1 MAAKLAAL
9 PVLRS
14 IEDCS
19 DFSKTVEPFIDQ
31 FYALP
36 GRLVA
41 SIGSIE
47 ALQRL
52 YVETNP
58 LVTGF
63 AASIL
68 FAGVF
73 LIVSELNRN
82 YSQVDRVWSI
92 LPNLYIVHLAAW
104 SRMAG
109 LPHSRVDLVAAFS
122 TLWSIR
128 LTYNYWRRGGY
139 NVGSEDY
146 RWEIV
151 KSKVPGF
158 VFFFFNAT
166 FISLIQSVLLFAF
179 SCIPA
184 YAILLSTRFEP
195 NITAADFA
203 YFAVQVLLV
212 LSEWISDGQQWEYQ
226 TAKHQYNKDAKLPK
240 AWSQA
245 DLDRG
250 FITTGLWGYSRHPNF
265 FAEQT
270 IWFVLYQWSCYA
282 TNSLYSWTFVGS
294 GSLFLLFQGS
304 TWLTEAISAGKYPE
318 YAEYQRQVGMFIPTS
333 LRAYRAPSYK
343 PKVIRTS
350 ELAKRH
356 GQEKKQK

>member
-9 PVLRS
+9 PVLQS

-19 DFSKTVEPFIDQ
+19 DFSKTVEPFLDQ
-31 FYALP
+31 FFALP
-36 GRLVA
+36 ERLLA
-41 SIGSIE
+41 SLGSIE
-47 ALQRL
+47 NLQRL

-58 LVTGF
+58 LITGF
-63 AASIL
+63 AASIF

-73 LIVSELNRN
+73 LIVSEVNRN
-82 YSQVDRVWSI
+82 YSQVDRTWSI
-92 LPNLYIVHLAAW
+92 LPNLYIIHLAGWA
-104 SRMAG
+104 RMAG
-109 LPHSRVDLVAAFS
+109 LPHSRIDLVAAFS
-122 TLWSIR
+122 TVWSIR

-151 KSKVPGF
+151 KSKVPAL
-158 VFFFFNAT
+158 VFFTLNVT

-179 SCIPA
+179 SCVPA

-195 NITAADFA
+195 NPTVADYA
-203 YFAVQVLLV
+203 YFVVELLLV
-212 LSEWISDGQQWEYQ
+212 LTEWISDGQQWEYQ
-226 TAKHQYNKDAKLPK
+226 TAKHRYRKDAKLPK
-240 AWSQA
+240 GWDQA

-250 FITTGLWGYSRHPNF
+250 FVTSGFWGYSRHPNF
-265 FAEQT
+265 LAEQT

-282 TNSLYSWTFVGS
+282 TKSLYSWTFAGS

-318 YAEYQRQVGMFIPTS
+318 YVEYQRQVGMFIPTS
-333 LRAYRAPSYK
+333 IRGYKTPSHK

-356 GQEKKQK
+356 EEKKKQK